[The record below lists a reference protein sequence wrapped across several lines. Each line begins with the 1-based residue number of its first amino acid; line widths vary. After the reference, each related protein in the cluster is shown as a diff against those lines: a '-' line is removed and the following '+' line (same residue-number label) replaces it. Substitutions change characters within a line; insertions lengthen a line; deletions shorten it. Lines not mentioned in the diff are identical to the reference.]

1 MAVTS
6 IATRARPAGRCRPV
20 SAATRAP
27 ALAGGAA
34 RRGLGERLARGAR
47 DEQLRAGY
55 LFLLPALAHFAIFIA
70 FPFGYAFYLSFHE
83 WNILEPAK
91 PFVGFDNY
99 SRLFRDDRF
108 HEATLNT
115 LYYTAV
121 SVPLTIVLGLVVA
134 LLLNNQ
140 IRARGIFRTMFYL
153 PVITPLV
160 IASIIWKWVYNG
172 DYGLLNY
179 YLMQINV
186 IDEPVLWLSDP
197 NLAMPSVII
206 TSVWKGVG
214 FAMVVYLAG
223 LQSIP
228 EDYYDAAKI
237 DGASG
242 WQRLKDITVPL
253 LSSTTLFL
261 FVISMLGSFQVF
273 TQIFIMTN
281 GGPLG
286 KTRTIVWYIYTT
298 AFKDFNMGYAAA
310 MAFALFAMML
320 VFTLVQFRFMRREI
334 EY

>member
-1 MAVTS
+1 MSA
-6 IATRARPAGRCRPV
+6 
-20 SAATRAP
+20 SAATSHDWGPVRP
-27 ALAGGAA
+27 RPTGW
-34 RRGLGERLARGAR
+34 RRVLR
-47 DEQLRAGY
+47 DMRKQWTAY
-55 LFLLPALAHFAIFIA
+55 LFLAPIFLL
-70 FPFGYAFYLSFHE
+70 FSVFTVFSVGYAFYLSFHK

-99 SRLFRDDRF
+99 ARLFEDERF

-121 SVPLTIVLGLVVA
+121 SVPVTIVLGLAVA

-237 DGASG
+237 DGATG
-242 WQRLKDITVPL
+242 WRRLTDITIPL

-261 FVISMLGSFQVF
+261 FVISILGSFQVF

-320 VFTLVQFRFMRREI
+320 VFTLLQFRFLRREI

>member
-1 MAVTS
+1 MSATS
-6 IATRARPAGRCRPV
+6 IAGSRPTSIP
-20 SAATRAP
+20 P
-27 ALAGGAA
+27 
-34 RRGLGERLARGAR
+34 RRTGVRRVLHEMRKQWTA
-47 DEQLRAGY
+47 Y
-55 LFLLPALAHFAIFIA
+55 LFLSPVLILFAVFT
-70 FPFGYAFYLSFHE
+70 FFSVGYAFYLSFHE
-83 WNILEPAK
+83 WNILEPHK
-91 PFVGFDNY
+91 PFVGLDNY
-99 SRLFRDDRF
+99 TRLFQDSRF
-108 HEATLNT
+108 RQAVGNT
-115 LYYTAV
+115 IYYTAV
-121 SVPLTIVLGLVVA
+121 SVPLTIFLGLAVA
-134 LLLNNQ
+134 LMLNTS
-140 IRARGIFRTMFYL
+140 IRARGLFRTLFYL

-179 YLMQINV
+179 YLMKLHL
-186 IDEPVLWLSDP
+186 IDEPLLWLADP

-242 WQRLKDITVPL
+242 WRRLKDITFPL

-261 FVISMLGSFQVF
+261 FVISILGSFQVF

-286 KTRTIVWYIYTT
+286 KTRTIVWYIYQT
-298 AFKDFNMGYAAA
+298 AFKDYQMGYAAA

-320 VFTLVQFRFMRREI
+320 VFTLLQFRFLRRDVD
-334 EY
+334 Y

>member
-1 MAVTS
+1 MNAST
-6 IATRARPAGRCRPV
+6 ATGQDWGPLRPRP
-20 SAATRAP
+20 T
-27 ALAGGAA
+27 GA
-34 RRGLGERLARGAR
+34 RRV
-47 DEQLRAGY
+47 LREMRRQWTAY
-55 LFLLPALAHFAIFIA
+55 LFLAPVLLLFSVFTV
-70 FPFGYAFYLSFHE
+70 FSVGYAFYLSFHQ

-91 PFVGFDNY
+91 PFVGLDNY
-99 SRLFRDDRF
+99 TRLFEDGRF
-108 HEATLNT
+108 HEAILNT
-115 LYYTAV
+115 IYYTAV
-121 SVPLTIVLGLVVA
+121 SVPVTIGLGLAVA
-134 LLLNNQ
+134 LLLNNK

-153 PVITPLV
+153 PVVTPLV

-172 DYGLLNY
+172 DYGLANY
-179 YLMQINV
+179 YLLQLNL
-186 IDEPVLWLSDP
+186 IDEPLLWLADK
-197 NLAMPSVII
+197 NLAMPSVIL

-228 EDYYDAAKI
+228 EDYYDAAKL
-237 DGASG
+237 DGATG
-242 WQRLKDITVPL
+242 WRRLRDITIPL

-261 FVISMLGSFQVF
+261 LVISILGSFQVF

-286 KTRTIVWYIYTT
+286 RTRTVVWYIYTT

-320 VFTLVQFRFMRREI
+320 GFTMLQFRFLRREV

>member
-1 MAVTS
+1 MSVST
-6 IATRARPAGRCRPV
+6 ATGQDWGPVRPRP
-20 SAATRAP
+20 T
-27 ALAGGAA
+27 GA
-34 RRGLGERLARGAR
+34 RRVLR
-47 DEQLRAGY
+47 DMRRQWTAY
-55 LFLLPALAHFAIFIA
+55 LFLAPVLLLFSVFTV
-70 FPFGYAFYLSFHE
+70 FSVGYAFYLSFHQ

-91 PFVGFDNY
+91 PFVGLDNY
-99 SRLFRDDRF
+99 TRLLEDGRF
-108 HEATLNT
+108 HEAILNT
-115 LYYTAV
+115 IYYTAV
-121 SVPLTIVLGLVVA
+121 SVPVTIGLGLAVA
-134 LLLNNQ
+134 LLLNNK

-153 PVITPLV
+153 PVVTPLV

-172 DYGLLNY
+172 DYGLANY
-179 YLMQINV
+179 YLLQLNI
-186 IDEPVLWLSDP
+186 IDEPLLWLADK
-197 NLAMPSVII
+197 NLAMPSVIL

-237 DGASG
+237 DGATG
-242 WQRLKDITVPL
+242 WRRLRDITIPL

-261 FVISMLGSFQVF
+261 LVISILGSFQVF

-286 KTRTIVWYIYTT
+286 RTRTIVWYIYTT

-320 VFTLVQFRFMRREI
+320 GFTMLQFRFLRREI

>member
-1 MAVTS
+1 MSVSGMTGHQ
-6 IATRARPAGRCRPV
+6 ARPAPTRP
-20 SAATRAP
+20 T
-27 ALAGGAA
+27 GA
-34 RRGLGERLARGAR
+34 RRV
-47 DEQLRAGY
+47 LREMRKQWTAY
-55 LFLLPALAHFAIFIA
+55 LFLSPVLLLFLVFTV
-70 FPFGYAFYLSFHE
+70 FSVGYAFYLSFHR

-99 SRLFRDDRF
+99 ARLLEDERFRQ
-108 HEATLNT
+108 AVLNT
-115 LYYTAV
+115 IYYTAA
-121 SVPLTIVLGLVVA
+121 SVPLTIVLGLLVA
-134 LLLNNQ
+134 LLLNTQ
-140 IRARGIFRTMFYL
+140 IRARGLFRTFFYL

-172 DYGLLNY
+172 DYGLANY
-179 YLMQINV
+179 YLMKLNI
-186 IDEPVLWLSDP
+186 IDEPLLWLADR
-197 NLAMPSVII
+197 NLAMPAVII
-206 TSVWKGVG
+206 TSVWKSVG

-237 DGASG
+237 DGATG
-242 WQRLKDITVPL
+242 WRRLRDITIPL

-261 FVISMLGSFQVF
+261 LVISVLGSFQVF
-273 TQIFIMTN
+273 TQIFVMTN

-286 KTRTIVWYIYTT
+286 RTRTVVWYIYTT

-320 VFTLVQFRFMRREI
+320 GFTLLQFRFLRREI

>member
-1 MAVTS
+1 MSVSTVTEHDWGPV
-6 IATRARPAGRCRPV
+6 RPKPTGY
-20 SAATRAP
+20 
-27 ALAGGAA
+27 
-34 RRGLGERLARGAR
+34 RRVLR
-47 DEQLRAGY
+47 DMRKQWTAY
-55 LFLLPALAHFAIFIA
+55 LFIAPVFLLFSIFTV
-70 FPFGYAFYLSFHE
+70 FSVGYAFWLSFHK

-91 PFVGFDNY
+91 PFVGLDNY
-99 SRLFRDDRF
+99 TRLLRDDRF

-115 LYYTAV
+115 LYYTAL
-121 SVPLTIVLGLVVA
+121 SVPLTIVLGLAVA

-140 IRARGIFRTMFYL
+140 IHARGVFRTMFYL

-179 YLMQINV
+179 YLLKV
-186 IDEPVLWLSDP
+186 HLIDEPLLWLADK

-206 TSVWKGVG
+206 TSVWKSVG

-237 DGASG
+237 DGATG
-242 WQRLKDITVPL
+242 WRRLKDITIPL

-320 VFTLVQFRFMRREI
+320 VFTLLQFRFLRREI